1 MTQINL
7 MLADQRLIVAQK
19 VKIAAGD
26 INSVVLHADFD
37 AAWDEFTNRKVI
49 FANDSVNG
57 GKTQDILLIGDEC
70 IVPHEVLAKEGV
82 LLISVDGY
90 TTDGTTRK
98 TSSIAKMKVSESLA
112 DATTTVAPTMDL
124 YMQYLAAMDSK
135 TAPLFNA
142 YKAEMD
148 AYKAEMDTYFAE
160 KVAEMETIARSTEGV
175 VLWENPDTLAEFTG
189 QTVAL
194 NLTEYKRIRVLFCGE
209 ANGLNTNYHEWE
221 FSTKDVLYTVHS
233 PLRLSGGVGGRKLTI
248 TNSGINFE
256 NGKDT
261 SNDVENLCCIP
272 AKIIG
277 YKFL

>member
-37 AAWDEFTNRKVI
+37 AAWDEFTDRKVI

-57 GKTQDILLIGDEC
+57 GKTQDILLIGNEC

-82 LLISVDGY
+82 LFISVTGY

-112 DATTTVAPTMDL
+112 DATTTIAPTMDL

-135 TAPLFNA
+135 TSPLFA
-142 YKAEMD
+142 VYKAEMD
-148 AYKAEMDTYFAE
+148 AYFAE
-160 KVAEMETIARSTEGV
+160 KESMFEGV
-175 VLWENPDTLAEFTG
+175 VLWENPNPTAKFAA

-194 NLTEYKRIRVLFCGE
+194 DLSEYKRFKIVFISPDGSTVCE
-209 ANGLNTNYHEWE
+209 CY
-221 FSTKDVLYTVHS
+221 TKDVSCRAEIAKKSANPQSYV
-233 PLRLSGGVGGRKLTI
+233 RNYKI
-248 TNSGINFE
+248 TNEGAEFYDATSTMS
-256 NGKDT
+256 DT
-261 SNDVENLCCIP
+261 SNSNTQLVPI
-272 AKIIG
+272 KIIG
-277 YKFL
+277 YKLL